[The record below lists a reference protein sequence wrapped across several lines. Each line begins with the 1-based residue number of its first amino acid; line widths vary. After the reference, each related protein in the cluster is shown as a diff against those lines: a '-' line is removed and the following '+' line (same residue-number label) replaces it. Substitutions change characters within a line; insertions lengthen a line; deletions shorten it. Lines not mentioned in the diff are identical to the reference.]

1 MVQYHALGVLY
12 HIKQKDRIAVS
23 KLVISQMKSAS
34 LRSPYATCLL
44 IRYVSK
50 VMETESDNATMYVV
64 LACIC
69 DRLPIH
75 LRVLAA
81 GARKRNTAH
90 ISRALRPGPRMVTSL
105 AALFVSLFLS
115 PLPPSVQPL
124 AIPSPTLSPPSPPS
138 QPLQPLSL
146 SSLSSLSLSLS
157 LFLSFCLSLSVC
169 LSLSHSL
176 SPPPLPPSLVRAL
189 LNLAGTS
196 SSSHASATRARW
208 SSTRPPGR
216 SSTSRTSA
224 LASSHRPSRC
234 CSSS

>member
-1 MVQYHALGVLY
+1 MFPFGVPFGVPFGAAFFQIQALNSKSAMVQYHALGVLY

-146 SSLSSLSLSLS
+146 SSLSSLSHDTLT
-157 LFLSFCLSLSVC
+157 
-169 LSLSHSL
+169 HIL
-176 SPPPLPPSLVRAL
+176 SPPTL
-189 LNLAGTS
+189 LT
-196 SSSHASATRARW
+196 
-208 SSTRPPGR
+208 TRPGLRMPACAPLDGAWPPCSELHSLPGE
-216 SSTSRTSA
+216 A
-224 LASSHRPSRC
+224 
-234 CSSS
+234 